1 MIRIN
6 LLPFRAARKKE
17 NIRQQVSIYLLSL
30 VFIIIAVVYYNSV
43 LNNQITDLTKEIKDT
58 KVKVAKYNKINAEI
72 ATIKKNLSLLTKKTN
87 VIKSLEANRR
97 TQVNLLDSMTKLII
111 PRRMWFTSFQVKN
124 NGITVVG
131 TALDD
136 KTVADFMTNLAES
149 KLYVAVRLSGTQP
162 QKISGQNLIL
172 KRFSISFKKPS
183 LAKPGKDKKK
193 KKRKKS

>member
-111 PRRMWFTSFQVKN
+111 PRRMWFTSFQVRN

>member
-30 VFIIIAVVYYNSV
+30 IFIGIAVIYYNSV
-43 LNNQITDLTKEIKDT
+43 LNNKITDLTKDIKDT

-72 ATIKKNLSLLTKKTN
+72 ATIKKNLSILTKKTN
-87 VIKSLEANRR
+87 VIKSLETNRR
-97 TQVNLLDSMTKLII
+97 AQVKLLDSMTRLII

-124 NGITVVG
+124 NGMKVAGI
-131 TALDD
+131 ALDD
-136 KTVADFMTNLAES
+136 KTVADFMTNLTES
-149 KLYVAVRLSGTQP
+149 KLYTGVKLAGTQP

-172 KRFSISFKKPS
+172 KRFNISFKKPS
-183 LAKPGKDKKK
+183 LDKPGKDKKK

>member
-30 VFIIIAVVYYNSV
+30 IFIGIAVVYYNSV
-43 LNNQITDLTKEIKDT
+43 LNNKITDLTKEIKDT

-72 ATIKKNLSLLTKKTN
+72 ATIKKNLSILTKKTN
-87 VIKSLEANRR
+87 VIKSLETNRR
-97 TQVNLLDSMTKLII
+97 AQVNLLDSMTKLII

-124 NGITVVG
+124 NGMKVAGI
-131 TALDD
+131 ALDD
-136 KTVADFMTNLAES
+136 KTVADFMTNLTES
-149 KLYVAVRLSGTQP
+149 KLYTGVRLSGTQP
-162 QKISGQNLIL
+162 QKIPGQNLIL
-172 KRFSISFKKPS
+172 KRFNISFKKPS
-183 LAKPGKDKKK
+183 LDKPGKGKKK